1 MAQTKHAY
9 SYIDVTRFCM
19 AGILHYCYT
28 LDLFSSLQKKEKH
41 NRQKQGRRKKKYC
54 LKRADKN

>member
-19 AGILHYCYT
+19 AGICTIAIHLIY
-28 LDLFSSLQKKEKH
+28 SLACKRKRNTTAKNKAEGKK
-41 NRQKQGRRKKKYC
+41 NIV
-54 LKRADKN
+54 

>member
-41 NRQKQGRRKKKYC
+41 NRQKQGRRKK
-54 LKRADKN
+54 NIV